1 MVIIPYM
8 MHKRIKKTN
17 RCFSLR
23 FSGVPQAH
31 LQKWLRHL
39 CVSAVILFA
48 TGCGL
53 ARPYRCTS
61 ELEQTSFN
69 RASRN
74 IHPDDVRITPKGYI
88 GKTVIAWIGPILES
102 SYEELEDS
110 YEVKLLVEHHHFDW
124 LEDFKLGENLY
135 VLSSR
140 GEGRFRTTWH
150 MQKGFGIEE
159 VKRWTAKG
167 NAAVVYGVPVSSE
180 KGIIEIEAY
189 CVRFILHRRIRFSEY
204 PYGRDSGWQY

>member
-1 MVIIPYM
+1 MITHMKRNITARKISII
-8 MHKRIKKTN
+8 T
-17 RCFSLR
+17 S
-23 FSGVPQAH
+23 
-31 LQKWLRHL
+31 
-39 CVSAVILFA
+39 ILLLTLMGA
-48 TGCGL
+48 GCGL

-69 RASRN
+69 RAARN
-74 IHPDDVRITPKGYI
+74 IYPDDIRITPKGYI
-88 GKTVIAWIGPILES
+88 GKIVIAWIGPILES

-110 YEVKLLVEHHHFDW
+110 YELKLTVEHRHFDW

-150 MQKGFGIEE
+150 MRKDFGMEE
-159 VKRWTAKG
+159 VKRWSAKG
-167 NAAVVYGVPVSSE
+167 NAAVVYGVPVSSD

-189 CVRFILHRRIRFSEY
+189 CVRFILRRRIRFSDY